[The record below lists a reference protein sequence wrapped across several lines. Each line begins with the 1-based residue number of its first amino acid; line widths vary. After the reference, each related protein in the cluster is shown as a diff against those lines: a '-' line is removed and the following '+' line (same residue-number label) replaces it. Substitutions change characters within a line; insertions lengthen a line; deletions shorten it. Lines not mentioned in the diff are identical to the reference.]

1 MAKKTSLPKTIYVVR
16 NQPEGEDAFFIAD
29 EDLQSVVKSAEVSPV
44 VVGAYTLMDE
54 TKYQETVEVV
64 K

>member
-1 MAKKTSLPKTIYVVR
+1 MVKKTGLPKTIYVIR
-16 NQPEGEDAFFIAD
+16 ETHGDDSFLLAD
-29 EDLQSVVKSAEVSPV
+29 EELKFVVSSANDSPV
-44 VVGAYTLMDE
+44 VVGAYQLMDE